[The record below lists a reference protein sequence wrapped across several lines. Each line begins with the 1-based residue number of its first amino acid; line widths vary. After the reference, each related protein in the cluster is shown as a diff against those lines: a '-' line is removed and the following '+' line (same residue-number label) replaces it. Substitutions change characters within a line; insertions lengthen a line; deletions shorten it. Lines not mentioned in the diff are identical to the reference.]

1 MQTLR
6 LSCHTVNATQKKIFT
21 LKEKSWRDVLV
32 TEGMKQSTVVL
43 KQEYEVLNTDV
54 PVNVTV

>member
-1 MQTLR
+1 MQLKR
-6 LSCHTVNATQKKIFT
+6 KYSHSKKNPGEMF
-21 LKEKSWRDVLV
+21 LV

-54 PVNVTV
+54 PVNVTEDTSKVTSC

>member
-1 MQTLR
+1 M
-6 LSCHTVNATQKKIFT
+6 F
-21 LKEKSWRDVLV
+21 LV

>member
-1 MQTLR
+1 MPLKR
-6 LSCHTVNATQKKIFT
+6 KYSHSKKNPGEMF
-21 LKEKSWRDVLV
+21 LV